1 VDRFKELTKS
11 KGANLTMKNI
21 QEITQMQQGQ
31 SAAQIKK
38 KLREEIAGL
47 EGSRIQYE
55 NQFNELDKIK
65 SELIKESEK

>member
-1 VDRFKELTKS
+1 
-11 KGANLTMKNI
+11 MKNI